1 MVKEWLCWINI
12 RSIHSSVWGFHAPTP
27 CVKTSTIHSNET
39 RQTKQ
44 VIFFWHTGIAT
55 MYCVRTQKPTQLLP
69 NKLIYLI
76 IDPFLTAGAKG
87 IFLMMPFRTLEIF
100 STYKVF
106 QRTWHM
112 GGTSTSWNE
121 QWTQNIVFL
130 VLNLLLT

>member
-1 MVKEWLCWINI
+1 MVKKWLCWINVC
-12 RSIHSSVWGFHAPTP
+12 SIHSSVWRFHAPTP
-27 CVKTSTIHSNET
+27 CVKTSTIYIYKT
-39 RQTKQ
+39 TQTKQ
-44 VIFFWHTGIAT
+44 VISFWHTGIAT
-55 MYCVRTQKPTQLLP
+55 MYCVRAQKTTQLLP

-87 IFLMMPFRTLEIF
+87 IFLVMPFRALEIF

-121 QWTQNIVFL
+121 QWIQNTVFL
-130 VLNLLLT
+130 VLILLLT